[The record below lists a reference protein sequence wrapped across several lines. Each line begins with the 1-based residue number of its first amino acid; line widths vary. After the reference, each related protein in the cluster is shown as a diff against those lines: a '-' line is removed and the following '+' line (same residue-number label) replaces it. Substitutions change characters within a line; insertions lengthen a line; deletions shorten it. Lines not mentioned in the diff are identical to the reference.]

1 MINLNRSASSCNNPN
16 DLSNKVCVS
25 NETEDLNLNVFNI
38 ITEIKESRTLTKRL
52 SRKVNVNLMVD
63 NLT

>member
-25 NETEDLNLNVFNI
+25 NETEDLNLNIFNI

>member
-52 SRKVNVNLMVD
+52 SCKC
-63 NLT
+63 